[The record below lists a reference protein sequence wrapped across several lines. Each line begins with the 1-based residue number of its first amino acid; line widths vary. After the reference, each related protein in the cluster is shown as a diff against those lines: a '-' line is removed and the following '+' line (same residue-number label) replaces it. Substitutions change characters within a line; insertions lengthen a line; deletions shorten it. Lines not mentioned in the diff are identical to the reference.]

1 MDLDYLLILG
11 SPNYDNAFKSCFIL
25 LIQPNLNSL
34 LLKNNKVGNKPIV
47 KTITKIGAVFQTISQ
62 QGKQEN
68 FIHQ

>member
-1 MDLDYLLILG
+1 LFYF
-11 SPNYDNAFKSCFIL
+11 AHTAKSEL
-25 LIQPNLNSL
+25 SAS
-34 LLKNNKVGNKPIV
+34 KDNKVGNKPIV